1 VHHNGATSIPA
12 LPERSVVRE
21 FTCHAIGAFGAVAGC
36 GNRQARP
43 ALLRRQGVRENPMDW
58 RNAMV
63 RTETPHATP
72 EDDAAYAAGWTI
84 SGLATLGTIIAVWMF
99 AI

>member
-1 VHHNGATSIPA
+1 
-12 LPERSVVRE
+12 
-21 FTCHAIGAFGAVAGC
+21 
-36 GNRQARP
+36 
-43 ALLRRQGVRENPMDW
+43 MDW
-58 RNAMV
+58 KSAMV
-63 RTETPHATP
+63 RTESPQTTH

>member
-1 VHHNGATSIPA
+1 
-12 LPERSVVRE
+12 
-21 FTCHAIGAFGAVAGC
+21 
-36 GNRQARP
+36 
-43 ALLRRQGVRENPMDW
+43 MDW
-58 RNAMV
+58 KSAMV
-63 RTETPHATP
+63 RTETPHSTS